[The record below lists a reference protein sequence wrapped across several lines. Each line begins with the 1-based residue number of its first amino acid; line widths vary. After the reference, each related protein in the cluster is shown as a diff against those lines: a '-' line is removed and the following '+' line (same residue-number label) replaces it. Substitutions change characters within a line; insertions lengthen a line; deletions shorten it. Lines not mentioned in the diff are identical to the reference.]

1 LAASD
6 VFVLDLIEAYGSG
19 IRRAQK
25 AMKDNNSPL
34 LVFESDNDI
43 DDYTMVTAYINEEF
57 ASIRD
62 KKDKLQSNRK
72 EENVGGRLSEK
83 ADVLLDS
90 YEKT

>member
-1 LAASD
+1 
-6 VFVLDLIEAYGSG
+6 
-19 IRRAQK
+19 
-25 AMKDNNSPL
+25 MKDNNSPL